1 MLSAS
6 EEAGSGKACRLGKS
20 LRSKIFRRTQRNR
33 AVPAR
38 RLTSGKAI
46 TMEDNTPDFDAFH
59 KYLVDNSSEVFTPL
73 IEAEDDDEKRRFYLA
88 LQTYS
93 LQQKQRIVL
102 ADENFV
108 V

>member
-1 MLSAS
+1 
-6 EEAGSGKACRLGKS
+6 
-20 LRSKIFRRTQRNR
+20 
-33 AVPAR
+33 
-38 RLTSGKAI
+38 
-46 TMEDNTPDFDAFH
+46 MEDNTPNFEALYE
-59 KYLVDNSSEVFTPL
+59 YLVDNSSEVFTPL

>member
-1 MLSAS
+1 
-6 EEAGSGKACRLGKS
+6 
-20 LRSKIFRRTQRNR
+20 
-33 AVPAR
+33 
-38 RLTSGKAI
+38 
-46 TMEDNTPDFDAFH
+46 MEDSTPDFDALYE
-59 KYLVDNSSEVFTPL
+59 YLVRNSPVVFTPL
-73 IEAEDDDEKRRFYLA
+73 IRAEEDDEKRRFYLA

>member
-1 MLSAS
+1 
-6 EEAGSGKACRLGKS
+6 
-20 LRSKIFRRTQRNR
+20 
-33 AVPAR
+33 
-38 RLTSGKAI
+38 
-46 TMEDNTPDFDAFH
+46 MEDNTPDFEALH
-59 KYLVDNSSEVFTPL
+59 KYLVGNSSEVFTPL
-73 IEAEDDDEKRRFYLA
+73 IEAEEDDEKRRFYLA

>member
-1 MLSAS
+1 
-6 EEAGSGKACRLGKS
+6 
-20 LRSKIFRRTQRNR
+20 
-33 AVPAR
+33 
-38 RLTSGKAI
+38 
-46 TMEDNTPDFDAFH
+46 MEDRTPDFDALYE
-59 KYLVDNSSEVFTPL
+59 YLVRNSPVVFTPL
-73 IEAEDDDEKRRFYLA
+73 IEAEEDEEKRRFYLA

>member
-1 MLSAS
+1 MPR
-6 EEAGSGKACRLGKS
+6 K
-20 LRSKIFRRTQRNR
+20 KIGEWGRR
-33 AVPAR
+33 R
-38 RLTSGKAI
+38 R
-46 TMEDNTPDFDAFH
+46 
-59 KYLVDNSSEVFTPL
+59 VDNSSEVFTPL
-73 IEAEDDDEKRRFYLA
+73 IEAEEDEEKRRFYLA

>member
-1 MLSAS
+1 
-6 EEAGSGKACRLGKS
+6 
-20 LRSKIFRRTQRNR
+20 
-33 AVPAR
+33 
-38 RLTSGKAI
+38 
-46 TMEDNTPDFDAFH
+46 MEDNTPDFDAL
-59 KYLVDNSSEVFTPL
+59 YEYITNNGPEVFTPL
-73 IEAEDDDEKRRFYLA
+73 IRAEEDEEKRRFYLA

>member
-1 MLSAS
+1 
-6 EEAGSGKACRLGKS
+6 
-20 LRSKIFRRTQRNR
+20 
-33 AVPAR
+33 
-38 RLTSGKAI
+38 
-46 TMEDNTPDFDAFH
+46 MEDNTPDFDALH

-73 IEAEDDDEKRRFYLA
+73 IEDEEKRRFYLA

>member
-1 MLSAS
+1 
-6 EEAGSGKACRLGKS
+6 
-20 LRSKIFRRTQRNR
+20 
-33 AVPAR
+33 
-38 RLTSGKAI
+38 
-46 TMEDNTPDFDAFH
+46 MEDNTPDFDAFH

-102 ADENFV
+102 ADEHFV

>member
-1 MLSAS
+1 
-6 EEAGSGKACRLGKS
+6 
-20 LRSKIFRRTQRNR
+20 
-33 AVPAR
+33 
-38 RLTSGKAI
+38 
-46 TMEDNTPDFDAFH
+46 MEDNTPDFEAL
-59 KYLVDNSSEVFTPL
+59 YEYITNNSSEVFTPL
-73 IEAEDDDEKRRFYLA
+73 IRAEEDEEKRRFYLA

>member
-1 MLSAS
+1 
-6 EEAGSGKACRLGKS
+6 
-20 LRSKIFRRTQRNR
+20 
-33 AVPAR
+33 
-38 RLTSGKAI
+38 
-46 TMEDNTPDFDAFH
+46 MEDNTPDFDAL
-59 KYLVDNSSEVFTPL
+59 YEYITNNSSEVFTPL
-73 IEAEDDDEKRRFYLA
+73 IEAEEDEEKRRFYLA

>member
-1 MLSAS
+1 
-6 EEAGSGKACRLGKS
+6 
-20 LRSKIFRRTQRNR
+20 
-33 AVPAR
+33 
-38 RLTSGKAI
+38 
-46 TMEDNTPDFDAFH
+46 MEGNTPDFDAL
-59 KYLVDNSSEVFTPL
+59 YEYITDNSSEVFTPL

>member
-1 MLSAS
+1 
-6 EEAGSGKACRLGKS
+6 
-20 LRSKIFRRTQRNR
+20 
-33 AVPAR
+33 
-38 RLTSGKAI
+38 
-46 TMEDNTPDFDAFH
+46 MEGNTPDFDAL
-59 KYLVDNSSEVFTPL
+59 YEYITDNSSEVFTPL
-73 IEAEDDDEKRRFYLA
+73 IEAEEDDEKRRFYLA